1 MPNMPNMPAKQNIM
15 TEGPGLRERVRESN
29 ATLNSGVESIT
40 GPAAPVKPSPVDRVN
55 PKGAPFGSRGKEKRM
70 DVSGM
75 TKELGTLH
83 KGTDY
88 VPKTGNYK
96 LKEGEAVTP
105 AEKNPMNPYSKITEG
120 DKKPAKALKSIHTR
134 KAKDGSYIHEHHH
147 HHPAHPME
155 EHTSKD
161 MDAMKEHMAENAP
174 KMVSEQP
181 AEPSPAGQTGA
192 EAQGAAL
199 GMTQ

>member
-1 MPNMPNMPAKQNIM
+1 MPNMPAKQNIM

-29 ATLNSGVESIT
+29 AMLNSGVESIT
-40 GPAAPVKPSPVDRVN
+40 GPAAPVKSSPVDRVN

-120 DKKPAKALKSIHTR
+120 DKKPAKKMLKSMHVR
-134 KAKDGSYIHEHHH
+134 KAHDGSHIVEHHH
-147 HHPAHPME
+147 HAPHDGKEHME
-155 EHTSKD
+155 EHTASD
-161 MDAMKEHMAENAP
+161 MKGLMAHMEEHAP
-174 KMVSEQP
+174 SMTAQP
-181 AEPSPAGQTGA
+181 EAQTGA
-192 EAQGAAL
+192 EAQGSAL